1 MLQQKKEEGFSF
13 VAAYWAD
20 WINNLKTIY
29 DIQSNKKQV
38 DRMEET
44 MNKARKS
51 KGNLARGSNPVPSLI
66 DVSDSIDGV
75 TEVYISQEPGFNFV
89 FNENEEVQQ

>member
-29 DIQSNKKQV
+29 DIQSNKK
-38 DRMEET
+38 
-44 MNKARKS
+44 
-51 KGNLARGSNPVPSLI
+51 
-66 DVSDSIDGV
+66 
-75 TEVYISQEPGFNFV
+75 
-89 FNENEEVQQ
+89 

>member
-1 MLQQKKEEGFSF
+1 
-13 VAAYWAD
+13 
-20 WINNLKTIY
+20 
-29 DIQSNKKQV
+29 
-38 DRMEET
+38 MEET

-75 TEVYISQEPGFNFV
+75 TEVYIS
-89 FNENEEVQQ
+89 